1 MREDRYSG
9 TTLPRPVQKLF
20 RMAEREADRAHPE
33 RLREQAVAALISDAD
48 REIFPRSRPRLREHD
63 RAPGLFDS
71 RDLEEAARSGLED
84 EIARN
89 LKAGEGT
96 ASTNAI
102 RDALRRRGESYARE
116 RKCRLIAD
124 RNPDAAIASASVK
137 RAFGSRRA
145 HAPLA
150 LESDTAGVCGVC
162 GGCLLRAVSA
172 RAAGLTLP
180 PLENAFDVYATE
192 DIVDDWNGRKG
203 RMTPGERAIAVRA
216 VSAMAELARLS
227 NSSEGELAVS
237 REARLIEFE
246 EP

>member
-1 MREDRYSG
+1 MRRIALTRSVSASKPLRRSFPTPTERFFGGLAHAFASTIG
-9 TTLPRPVQKLF
+9 LPVS
-20 RMAEREADRAHPE
+20 
-33 RLREQAVAALISDAD
+33 LI
-48 REIFPRSRPRLREHD
+48 
-63 RAPGLFDS
+63 S

-216 VSAMAELARLS
+216 VSALWR
-227 NSSEGELAVS
+227 NSPACPTRPKESWPLVAKLG
-237 REARLIEFE
+237 
-246 EP
+246 